1 MRWHVA
7 TVVLCDRAPAVC
19 GCVRCSVCCVDV
31 PLSDRVFTPAPPLSS
46 TGTLSISQRAEF
58 DPERPSVNIV
68 IEARDGGEPA
78 LSSLTTVQV
87 QIADVNDNAPV
98 FHQSDYRSVYMTYTK
113 YKDK

>member
-1 MRWHVA
+1 MLLCTVWMSLVA
-7 TVVLCDRAPAVC
+7 LCRVFIP
-19 GCVRCSVCCVDV
+19 V
-31 PLSDRVFTPAPPLSS
+31 PLLSS
-46 TGTLSISQRAEF
+46 PRPGTLSISQRAEF

-98 FHQSDYRSVYMTYTK
+98 FHQSDYR
-113 YKDK
+113 